1 VGRSETPRRSEARV
15 NLALFDS
22 SSLLGERVKAHL
34 VRRKF
39 PAGEVRLFDT
49 GAMEEGGNVTE
60 FGGEARLAVRPGLD
74 EMDRID
80 LAFFCGEGGSGRPFL
95 EWPRQGRFTAID
107 LTRSA
112 NPLEEVPVVNAGVNP
127 EAVRTHHG
135 LLASP
140 HPVAQFLSTFL
151 APLHRGLSILE
162 VTSVV
167 MQPVSESGQEGIEE
181 LVRQTAGLLNF
192 GEVPQ
197 ERLGRVLAFN
207 LVPTTLDPD
216 GEAEERA
223 IVAEVAGILGGG
235 QFAHALKV
243 LRVPVF
249 HCHSMACHVNFARP
263 VTEPVLREILAGER
277 GLRLREGAGGA
288 TPAELAGEEAITV
301 GEIRPDP
308 STTGGVWFWGVGD
321 NLATGVALNAVRIAE
336 ALLDAGRLGGR
347 SVA

>member
-1 VGRSETPRRSEARV
+1 MARSETPGRSAARV

-34 VRRKF
+34 VGRKF

-49 GAMEEGGNVTE
+49 GAMEEGGNVAE
-60 FGGEARLAVRPGLD
+60 FGGEARLAVRPDLGA
-74 EMDRID
+74 MDRVD
-80 LAFFCGEGGSGRPFL
+80 LAFFCGEGGSGKPFL
-95 EWPRQGRFTAID
+95 EWPREGRFTAID
-107 LTRSA
+107 LTLSA
-112 NPLEEVPVVNAGVNP
+112 NPLEDVPVVNAAVNP
-127 EAVRTHHG
+127 EAVRTHRG

-151 APLHRGLSILE
+151 APLHRALPIRQA
-162 VTSVV
+162 TSVV
-167 MQPVSESGQEGIEE
+167 MQPVSESGREGIEE

-207 LVPTTLDPD
+207 LVPATLDPN
-216 GEAEERA
+216 GAAGERA
-223 IVAEVAGILGGG
+223 IAEEVAAVLGGER
-235 QFAHALKV
+235 FVHALKI

-249 HCHSMACHVNFARP
+249 HCHSLACHVTFARA
-263 VTEPVLREILAGER
+263 VTEADLRGILAGEG
-277 GLRLREGAGGA
+277 GLRLREGRGAA

-308 STTGGVWFWGVGD
+308 SGSGGVWFWGVGD